1 MIRHRAPV
9 APTEDA
15 LADSFRIA
23 RHPAQCG
30 SRAELGKLR
39 ADFVLSSAFLGHAPR
54 FPYNSIA
61 LIADSK
67 LRTKGEGSA
76 ELQSMATR
84 QVEPSI
90 DEYLRKR
97 LMPVE
102 GTIPQLAGIDMY
114 GNSIPAG
121 PVGGDLFEYI
131 NFQQRYNIDARIA
144 RALKLSK
151 EYLEPVLKGQTLRN
165 SVDAH
170 VEWLKSKP
178 GYTDAVAAEYRRAK
192 RSEQLRIAEDL
203 QELDTTAGVLLVD
216 AQGHG
221 IISAKIASTVHDTFH
236 ALMLSELDRNGKTTP
251 EMFEKI
257 NLRLAQSVTARN
269 ALGWDKDD
277 NSREIAT
284 MLYGEVRS
292 NGHFRFVNFGHPPPL
307 VFSAEYER
315 FMEIGKARMVQFLP
329 LGLAIPEDNPDRNRY
344 LSMAPRTRKMD
355 SSDVAEITL
364 MSPGDILFLYTD
376 GVYDGSDEQ
385 DRIQI
390 ERVIRE
396 HRDDSAKDICNAILT
411 HALKQ
416 DDYLKQ
422 ISEQD
427 RIDDKTAFVIKRR

>member
-1 MIRHRAPV
+1 M
-9 APTEDA
+9 PTPQID
-15 LADSFRIA
+15 
-23 RHPAQCG
+23 
-30 SRAELGKLR
+30 
-39 ADFVLSSAFLGHAPR
+39 
-54 FPYNSIA
+54 
-61 LIADSK
+61 
-67 LRTKGEGSA
+67 
-76 ELQSMATR
+76 
-84 QVEPSI
+84 PSI

-102 GTIPQLAGIDMY
+102 GAIPHLAGIDMY

-121 PVGGDLFEYI
+121 IVGGDLFEYI

-144 RALKLSK
+144 RALKLSTG
-151 EYLEPVLKGQTLRN
+151 YLEPLPEGRTPRN
-165 SVDAH
+165 SVDDH
-170 VEWLKSKP
+170 VQWLESRP
-178 GYTDAVAAEYRRAK
+178 GHNDAVAAEYRRAK
-192 RSEQLRIAEDL
+192 SSEQLRIAEDL
-203 QELDTTAGVLLVD
+203 QELNTTAGVLLVD

-236 ALMLSELDRNGKTTP
+236 AFMLSELDRNGKTTP
-251 EMFEKI
+251 DMFEKI

-284 MLYGEVRS
+284 MLYGEIRPS
-292 NGHFRFVNFGHPPPL
+292 GHFRFVNFGHPPPL

-315 FMEIGKARMVQFLP
+315 FMEIGKARIVQFLP

-344 LSMAPRTRKMD
+344 RSMAPRTRKMD

-385 DRIQI
+385 DRVQI

-396 HRDDSAKDICNAILT
+396 HRDESAKDICDAILT
-411 HALKQ
+411 HALKE

-422 ISEQD
+422 IGEQD
-427 RIDDKTAFVIKRR
+427 RVDDKTAFVIKRR